1 MNNTPKPKPVD
12 IDSIIDKVSKLP
24 IPDKDKI
31 DLLTNFKQNMMLP
44 SLGEDENIYRIQ
56 QKYSNPYT
64 MQPMQQPI
72 QQPMQQPMQQPSGM
86 GMQQPSAGMGMGM
99 QQPSAGMGMGMQQPS
114 AGMGMGMNMMGVGV
128 NQLMTVAHFD
138 VLKNK
143 MDTIQ
148 MELIDLL
155 RHIKDYTQRYMTATR
170 QTDMEKIDEY
180 IQGLFDVD
188 KKMRDIKEQQSVIEE
203 ADVEPGEEET
213 VDDAK
218 QGVLTR
224 ATNGIKNFFGN
235 IGNNVSSV
243 AGLVSDT
250 ANAANGFLSK
260 PLLGKS
266 EEEKNKEKAEAEK
279 ASSNKNIVSV
289 NDYVSSNMN
298 SVEGITTNQKEKE
311 KEKEKQP
318 SPTPNIISS
327 NSNTVNQLPNQQ
339 TNQPVQVK
347 EPEQPSESIGD
358 EDKELTQ
365 AINQL
370 NDKMNQEIDNTVSRG
385 SEQSKQDDT
394 IQTGG
399 GKHANRLT
407 RKIQLLRLKL
417 TEKRLEKHLADATKT
432 HKKHNTHNLR
442 KRKNKKTVKK

>member
-64 MQPMQQPI
+64 MQPMQQPSGMDM
-72 QQPMQQPMQQPSGM
+72 QHPMHPMQP
-86 GMQQPSAGMGMGM
+86 MQQPSAGM
-99 QQPSAGMGMGMQQPS
+99 
-114 AGMGMGMNMMGVGV
+114 GMGMGMNMMGVGV

-203 ADVEPGEEET
+203 AEVEPGEEET

-289 NDYVSSNMN
+289 DDYVASNMN
-298 SVEGITTNQKEKE
+298 SVEGITTNQKD
-311 KEKEKQP
+311 KQP

-370 NDKMNQEIDNTVSRG
+370 NDKMNQEIDNTVARG

-399 GKHANRLT
+399 GKRANRLT

-417 TEKRLEKHLADATKT
+417 TEKRLEKHLADANKT
-432 HKKHNTHNLR
+432 HKKHNTHNLQ
-442 KRKNKKTVKK
+442 KRKHKKTMKK

>member
-1 MNNTPKPKPVD
+1 MNNSNKQKPVD

-31 DLLTNFKQNMMLP
+31 DLLTNFKKNMMIP
-44 SLGEDENIYRIQ
+44 SLGEDENINRIQ
-56 QKYSNPYT
+56 QKYSNPYNMPNQMQHLM
-64 MQPMQQPI
+64 MQPGMNMQQP
-72 QQPMQQPMQQPSGM
+72 PE
-86 GMQQPSAGMGMGM
+86 
-99 QQPSAGMGMGMQQPS
+99 
-114 AGMGMGMNMMGVGV
+114 MGMNMMGYGFN

-155 RHIKDYTQRYMTATR
+155 RHVKDYTQRYMTATR

-180 IQGLFDVD
+180 IKGLFDVD
-188 KKMRDIKEQQSVIEE
+188 KKMRDIKEQQAVLEE
-203 ADVEPGEEET
+203 PEPGEEEET
-213 VDDAK
+213 VGDAK

-224 ATNGIKNFFGN
+224 ATNGIKNFFGS
-235 IGNNVSSV
+235 IGDNVSSV

-266 EEEKNKEKAEAEK
+266 EEEKNKEKAESEK

-289 NDYVSSNMN
+289 DDYISSNMN
-298 SVEGITTNQKEKE
+298 SLEGVTNKSN
-311 KEKEKQP
+311 
-318 SPTPNIISS
+318 SPNSPNSPNIISS
-327 NSNTVNQLPNQQ
+327 NSNTVNELP
-339 TNQPVQVK
+339 NQPVQIK
-347 EPEQPSESIGD
+347 EPVQPSESIGD
-358 EDKELTQ
+358 EDKEITQ
-365 AINQL
+365 AIDQL
-370 NDKMNQEIDNTVSRG
+370 NDKMNQEIDNTVSKG
-385 SEQSKQDDT
+385 NVIEQEQSKGSSTGITEDDT

-399 GKHANRLT
+399 GKRADRLT
-407 RKIQLLRLKL
+407 RKIKLLRLKL

-432 HKKHNTHNLR
+432 HKKHNTNNTISNNQNLR
-442 KRKNKKTVKK
+442 KRKNKKTMKK

>member
-64 MQPMQQPI
+64 MQPMQQP
-72 QQPMQQPMQQPSGM
+72 MQQPSGMGMQQPSGM

-99 QQPSAGMGMGMQQPS
+99 GMQQPS
-114 AGMGMGMNMMGVGV
+114 AGMGMGMGMNMMSVGG

-180 IQGLFDVD
+180 IKGLFDVD

-311 KEKEKQP
+311 KEKQP

-347 EPEQPSESIGD
+347 EPVQPSESIGD

-432 HKKHNTHNLR
+432 HKKHNIHNTHNLR
-442 KRKNKKTVKK
+442 KRKHKKTVKK